1 MYINMPK
8 AEKEPS
14 DRYRK
19 EPYNSSSP
27 SPRSRSALSKHDEVN
42 SKLLYN
48 SRFLPPDSRSDDP
61 NEFNFTVSSITR
73 GLGSSRAVTPPLP
86 LPPPLTVTVN
96 NGSHSELIPTQGN
109 VTGDHHY
116 DFGLIEIFLPSNVSV
131 ITANILNYAL
141 LDELTLVVKRHLLT
155 VGVILTDE
163 QIVELLNRIPPIFS
177 DSLLKDLLA
186 NFNSLIKQCEQIIPG
201 WAGTADGRN
210 LLNAHMDHINFTPRN
225 IIGDGNI
232 PNKCLLKSFSTSQ
245 QYMYPD
251 DICPARLE
259 ALHKRLPDVFPTIPV
274 LTRDEASQ
282 YAYTI
287 TVRLDVIVGGVH
299 YIITLK
305 LNPHDPNKTYTNE
318 SFNNFIVSQVFRDK
332 IIAAIRLYPV
342 KPEATQLIENLCTV
356 IQGNWSID
364 AAKCKFVI
372 IESGCARV
380 NQVVDST
387 GKLDI
392 RLIPYDNT
400 KYFSEDNLPYVRLFS
415 PKKRNKVIR
424 AFLPNGNWFNA
435 IDQWSDKASPVI
447 FRLGDGSDAVP
458 STGAVMGEGEDE
470 MKTRDLDVK
479 DVTTPRQYSPSVESL
494 QGNITTIISQANTI
508 VEQVSSTECAP
519 SAPATA
525 ATAATPSAPSAP
537 ESTNMGT
544 KTTIIHKIW
553 NWCTGA
559 LSALTG
565 RQGGGLGG
573 VGGVGGVGGKIPT
586 ITAKRGRNG
595 LKNGRKGQ
603 NGLIT
608 RKGHK
613 GGNGRK
619 KGRKGRQMTRKII
632 LACSHLRRSNKKL
645 K

>member
-1 MYINMPK
+1 MPK
-8 AEKEPS
+8 AEKESS
-14 DRYRK
+14 DRYRTR
-19 EPYNSSSP
+19 PYNSSSP
-27 SPRSRSALSKHDEVN
+27 PPGSRSALSKHYEALSKHDEALSKHDEV
-42 SKLLYN
+42 SLKSLYD

-61 NEFNFTVSSITR
+61 NEFNFTVSSITK
-73 GLGSSRAVTPPLP
+73 GSGSSRAVT
-86 LPPPLTVTVN
+86 PPLTVTVN
-96 NGSHSELIPTQGN
+96 NGSHSELIPTRGN
-109 VTGDHHY
+109 ATGDHHY
-116 DFGLIEIFLPSNVSV
+116 DFGLIEIVLPSNVSV

-201 WAGTADGRN
+201 WAGTADGRS
-210 LLNAHMDHINFTPRN
+210 LLEDHMDHINFTPRN

-232 PNKCLLKSFSTSQ
+232 PNKCILKSFSSFQ
-245 QYMYPD
+245 QNSYPGR
-251 DICPARLE
+251 ICPARLE
-259 ALHKRLPDVFPTIPV
+259 ALHKRLSDVFPTIPV
-274 LTRDEASQ
+274 LTQDEASQ

-287 TVRLDVIVGGVH
+287 TVRLDVIVGRDH
-299 YIITLK
+299 YIITFK

-342 KPEATQLIENLCTV
+342 KPEAEATQIIENLCTV
-356 IQGNWSID
+356 IPENWGID

-424 AFLPNGNWFNA
+424 AFLPNDNWSNA

-447 FRLGDGSDAVP
+447 FKSDDGSDAVP
-458 STGAVMGEGEDE
+458 STGAEWGSAMEEI
-470 MKTRDLDVK
+470 TSRDLDVK
-479 DVTTPRQYSPSVESL
+479 DVTTPRQYSPSVETL
-494 QGNITTIISQANTI
+494 QSNITTIISQATTI

-525 ATAATPSAPSAP
+525 ATPSAP

-553 NWCTGA
+553 GWCTGA

-565 RQGGGLGG
+565 RQGGGL
-573 VGGVGGVGGKIPT
+573 GGVGGKIPT

-595 LKNGRKGQ
+595 LKNGRKGLK
-603 NGLIT
+603 GLIT

-632 LACSHLRRSNKKL
+632 LSRSHLRRSNKKL

>member
-1 MYINMPK
+1 MPK
-8 AEKEPS
+8 AEKTPLPKS
-14 DRYRK
+14 TGHRSK
-19 EPYNSSSP
+19 QPYNSGFP
-27 SPRSRSALSKHDEVN
+27 
-42 SKLLYN
+42 
-48 SRFLPPDSRSDDP
+48 PPDLRSDDP
-61 NEFNFTVSSITR
+61 NEFNFTVSSITT
-73 GLGSSRAVTPPLP
+73 GSGYSSLAAMHSQ
-86 LPPPLTVTVN
+86 PPLTVTVN
-96 NGSHSELIPTQGN
+96 NGSHSELIPTQGI
-109 VTGDHHY
+109 VTGVDNY
-116 DFGLIEIFLPSNVSV
+116 DLCLTEIILPSNVSV

-141 LDELTLVVKRHLLT
+141 LDELTLFIKKYLLT
-155 VGVILTDE
+155 VNVILTDLE
-163 QIVELLNRIPPIFS
+163 IVELLNHIPNIFS

-186 NFNSLIKQCEQIIPG
+186 NFDSLIKDFDKIKPE
-201 WAGTADGRN
+201 WASSTAEGRK
-210 LLNAHMDHINFTPRN
+210 LLNDHMDHINFIPRN

-232 PNKCLLKSFSTSQ
+232 PNKCILKKFSTSQ
-245 QYMYPD
+245 QYEYPD

-259 ALHKRLPDVFPTIPV
+259 ALHKILPDVFPTTPV
-274 LTRDEASQ
+274 LTPVEAAQ

-305 LNPHDPNKTYTNE
+305 LNPHYPNKTYTNE

-424 AFLPNGNWFNA
+424 AFLPNDNWFNA

-458 STGAVMGEGEDE
+458 STGAEWGSAVDE
-470 MKTRDLDVK
+470 IKSRDLDVK
-479 DVTTPRQYSPSVESL
+479 DVTTPRQYSPSVETL
-494 QGNITTIISQANTI
+494 QGNITAIMSQAKTI

-525 ATAATPSAPSAP
+525 ATPSAT

-573 VGGVGGVGGKIPT
+573 VGGVGGKIPT

-595 LKNGRKGQ
+595 LKNGRKGLK
-603 NGLIT
+603 GLIT

-632 LACSHLRRSNKKL
+632 LSRSHLRRSNKKL